1 MDIVKWNQI
10 NIKRCSRRKGWTAI
24 GYIFSSFCVVCIS
37 FEHTVFAP
45 SNEKGCQTIHN
56 IILSILKSI
65 TQKKLICYSI
75 FIQILEHD
83 FGSWLF
89 TFNVT
94 LHLNDDLYLYWL

>member
-56 IILSILKSI
+56 ITLSILKSI
-65 TQKKLICYSI
+65 TQKKLDMPFHYFSSN
-75 FIQILEHD
+75 F
-83 FGSWLF
+83 
-89 TFNVT
+89 
-94 LHLNDDLYLYWL
+94 

>member
-1 MDIVKWNQI
+1 MDIVKWYQI

-56 IILSILKSI
+56 ITLSILKSI
-65 TQKKLICYSI
+65 TPKNLICHATILVQI
-75 FIQILEHD
+75 FEHA
-83 FGSWLF
+83 FRKLA
-89 TFNVT
+89 
-94 LHLNDDLYLYWL
+94 LYFRCNIAFE